1 MLPESDEALDQYCRI
16 VEKISGFLSGDPAAI
31 TYPHALLV
39 VEWMRGYSLSRIIN
53 RNWKYWKEKN
63 KNLQTVIRDTMRD
76 IEEYAR
82 FKFVKYSS
90 CYIDILKYFLECN
103 GYEEIVKD
111 IPELSLWLEFGVSQG
126 TQISLM
132 SLGLTRTSAIAISE
146 YIVDTDLTPKQCIEW
161 LKEHNLDSLDLSPIV
176 ITEIYNILSVNAK

>member
-90 CYIDILKYFLECN
+90 CYIDILKIFLR
-103 GYEEIVKD
+103 V
-111 IPELSLWLEFGVSQG
+111 
-126 TQISLM
+126 
-132 SLGLTRTSAIAISE
+132 
-146 YIVDTDLTPKQCIEW
+146 
-161 LKEHNLDSLDLSPIV
+161 
-176 ITEIYNILSVNAK
+176 